1 MKKAE
6 KNEKSQPIS
15 TTELKTK
22 VLKKAE
28 KDARTPQPG
37 NTVAIHYTGWIT
49 QKDGAP
55 GRQIDSSIE
64 RGTPL
69 EFTLGLGQVIK
80 GFEEG
85 VKLMKIGE
93 KRRLFIPSE
102 LGYGEKG
109 IGLFIPPNSD
119 LIFDVELMAIH

>member
-6 KNEKSQPIS
+6 KIETNQS
-15 TTELKTK
+15 TSSTALKTK

-28 KDARTPQPG
+28 KDAHTPQPG
-37 NTVAIHYTGWIT
+37 NTVTIHYTGWIA
-49 QKDGAP
+49 QEDDEP
-55 GRQIDSSIE
+55 GRQFDSSIE

-69 EFTLGLGQVIK
+69 KFTLGLGQVIK

-102 LGYGEKG
+102 LGYGEVG
-109 IGLFIPPNSD
+109 VGLFIPPNSD
-119 LIFDVELMAIH
+119 LIFDVELIAIH